1 MMKIMKPLRLGVLH
15 RPWRWQQQNYLGV
28 AVMALTDMSD
38 SPQIRPEPELWQL
51 VAQEL
56 QSTGGVLDLS
66 IPKPCAEFFAT
77 GYAWT
82 NHQPQKE
89 ACIAKIQVAD
99 KEKSLMV
106 FGDRYWQNGHP
117 SSPQP
122 FEKMHLDWQNAF
134 GGHCTAENPLGKGD
148 EPVTREGVLW
158 HPLPNVELPD
168 QLLHSQHQRVQPA
181 SFAPL
186 DFSWPQRSRLMG
198 KKYDKQWLAHEFPG
212 FARDTDWHLFNM
224 AGSDQWLDG
233 QPVLPAGATWRI
245 WNMHPTWAVQQGKLP
260 CWRTRCFIT
269 RQRGEEMRL
278 EEIHLRAT
286 TVWFIPHLERMALI
300 WHGACPI
307 NEDDAAD
314 VHQML
319 VAMELAQAERP
330 VAHYQQVMAQR
341 AEKEKG
347 ALFTLREQDL
357 MDESLIAPWIDNDV
371 QVTPSAL
378 AETMT
383 RRETYLR
390 RRHQARSEKQE
401 QDINQLL
408 AELPQEEGKALTAD
422 KLPELVASLERQAER
437 IQQRVQKKSA
447 AYAAAERASAPAVGP
462 ASYYRMLD
470 LLHKQSQK
478 KPECQTPEAL
488 KCTQRSL
495 HQMYLLSADTR
506 PPAGRLQGEQA
517 EVLRRHV
524 MACMATKRDLSGMD
538 LTGADLSGLDL
549 RRANLQ
555 HTLLENANL
564 DNCCLDEADLSE
576 AMLAY
581 ASLNNTSLNA
591 ACLNNA
597 SLTGAKCHN
606 GYFIGA
612 RLGGVLLEQAELV
625 MCDFSQAAL
634 SDITLRQCTLHHCR
648 FPQARLKNCLFMDLI
663 PEALDFSHA
672 YLTRVTVIN
681 GGFTAVRFNHAVMES
696 CTFLN
701 SALDHA
707 QYQHAHLDSC
717 VFTGKT
723 HIRAGLFQHARLT
736 SCNFRLILL
745 EAADFSEAVLQNCDF
760 SEADLS
766 FAQMC
771 AVNGSHSLFIRTLLT
786 NSYLQ
791 GANLMGA
798 LLQKSHL
805 AGADLR
811 RANLFRADISQSSV
825 DVNTQLQGALL
836 DQCKT
841 LPCAGGKLI

>member
-82 NHQPQKE
+82 NHQQQKE
-89 ACIAKIQVAD
+89 ACMVRIQVAD

-122 FEKMHLDWQNAF
+122 FEKMHLDWKNAF
-134 GGHCTAENPLGKGD
+134 GGSRIAENPLGKGD
-148 EPVTREGVLW
+148 EPITRDGILW
-158 HPLPNVELPD
+158 HLLPNVEHPD
-168 QLLHSQHQRVQPA
+168 QLLHSVHQRVQPA

-224 AGSDQWLDG
+224 AGQDQWWDG
-233 QPVLPAGATWRI
+233 KPALPSGATWRI
-245 WNMHPTWAVQQGKLP
+245 WNMHPTQAVQQGTLP
-260 CWRTRCFIT
+260 RWQARCFIT

-286 TVWFIPHLERMALI
+286 TVWFIPHLERMVLI

-307 NEDDAAD
+307 NEDDAVD
-314 VHQML
+314 VHQIL
-319 VAMELAQAERP
+319 VAMELAQSERP

-383 RRETYLR
+383 RREIYLR
-390 RRHQARSEKQE
+390 RQHQARSQGQQ
-401 QDINQLL
+401 QDINQLF
-408 AELPQEEGKALTAD
+408 AELPQKEGKALTAD
-422 KLPELVASLERQAER
+422 QLPDLVASLERQAER
-437 IQQRVQKKSA
+437 IQQRVQQKNA
-447 AYAAAERASAPAVGP
+447 AYAAAERASTSPAGP

-470 LLHKQSQK
+470 LLYKQSQK
-478 KPECQTPEAL
+478 TPGSQTPEAL
-488 KCTQRSL
+488 KRTHRSL
-495 HQMYLLSADTR
+495 HQMYRLSADTR
-506 PPAGRLQGEQA
+506 PPAARLQGDQA

-524 MACMATKRDLSGMD
+524 IACMATKRDLSGMD

-549 RRANLQ
+549 RQANLQ
-555 HTLLENANL
+555 RTLLENTNL

-581 ASLNNTSLNA
+581 ASLNNTSLKA
-591 ACLNNA
+591 ACLDNA
-597 SLTGAKCHN
+597 SL
-606 GYFIGA
+606 IGA
-612 RLGGVLLEQAELV
+612 RCHNSYFTGACLGGVSLEQAELV

-634 SDITLRQCTLHHCR
+634 SDILLRQCTLHHCH
-648 FPQARLKNCLFMDLI
+648 FFQARLENCLFMDLT
-663 PEALDFSHA
+663 PEELDFSHA
-672 YLTRVTVIN
+672 HLTRMTVIN

-696 CTFLN
+696 CTFLD

-707 QYQHAHLDSC
+707 QYQHAHLESC

-736 SCNFRLILL
+736 SCNFRLIVL
-745 EAADFSEAVLQNCDF
+745 EAADFSEAILQNCDF

-766 FAQMC
+766 FAQMR
-771 AVNGSHSLFIRTLLT
+771 AVNGCHSLFIRTRLT
-786 NSYLQ
+786 NSFLQ
-791 GANLMGA
+791 DANLMGA

>member
-1 MMKIMKPLRLGVLH
+1 MKIMKPLRLGVLH

-28 AVMALTDMSD
+28 AVMALMDMSD

-82 NHQPQKE
+82 NHQQQKE
-89 ACIAKIQVAD
+89 ACMARIQVAD
-99 KEKSLMV
+99 KEKSLLV

-122 FEKMHLDWQNAF
+122 FEKMHLDWKNAF
-134 GGHCTAENPLGKGD
+134 GGSRIAENPLGKGD
-148 EPVTREGVLW
+148 EPIARDGILW
-158 HPLPNVELPD
+158 HPLPNVEHPD
-168 QLLHSQHQRVQPA
+168 QLLHSVHQRVQPA

-224 AGSDQWLDG
+224 AGQDQWWDG
-233 QPVLPAGATWRI
+233 KPALPSGAIWRI
-245 WNMHPTWAVQQGKLP
+245 WNMHPTQAVQQGTLP
-260 CWRTRCFIT
+260 CWQARCFIT

-286 TVWFIPHLERMALI
+286 TVWFMPHLERMVLI

-307 NEDDAAD
+307 NEDDAVD

-319 VAMELAQAERP
+319 VAMELAQTERP
-330 VAHYQQVMAQR
+330 ITHYQQVMAQR

-390 RRHQARSEKQE
+390 RQHQARSQGQE

-408 AELPQEEGKALTAD
+408 AGLPQKEGKALTAD
-422 KLPELVASLERQAER
+422 QLPNLVASLERQAER
-437 IQQRVQKKSA
+437 IQQRVQQKNT
-447 AYAAAERASAPAVGP
+447 AYVAAERASTPPAGP

-470 LLHKQSQK
+470 LLYKQSQK
-478 KPECQTPEAL
+478 TPESQTPEAL
-488 KCTQRSL
+488 KRTHRSL
-495 HQMYLLSADTR
+495 HQMYRLSADTR
-506 PPAGRLQGEQA
+506 SPAARLQGEQA

-524 MACMATKRDLSGMD
+524 ITCMATKRDLSGMD

-549 RRANLQ
+549 RQANLQ
-555 HTLLENANL
+555 RTLLENANL

-581 ASLNNTSLNA
+581 ASLNNTSLKA
-591 ACLNNA
+591 ACLDNA
-597 SLTGAKCHN
+597 SL
-606 GYFIGA
+606 IGA
-612 RLGGVLLEQAELV
+612 RCHNSYFTGACLGGVSLEQTELV

-634 SDITLRQCTLHHCR
+634 SDILLRQCTLHHCH
-648 FPQARLKNCLFMDLI
+648 FSQARLENCLFMDLV
-663 PEALDFSHA
+663 PEELDFSYAH
-672 YLTRVTVIN
+672 LTRMTVIN

-696 CTFLN
+696 CTFLD
-701 SALDHA
+701 SVLDHA
-707 QYQHAHLDSC
+707 QYQHAHLESC

-736 SCNFRLILL
+736 SCNFRLIVL
-745 EAADFSEAVLQNCDF
+745 EAADFSEAILQNCDF

-766 FAQMC
+766 FAQMR
-771 AVNGSHSLFIRTLLT
+771 AVNGSHSLFIRTRLT
-786 NSYLQ
+786 NSHLQ
-791 GANLMGA
+791 DANLMGA

-825 DVNTQLQGALL
+825 DVNTQLQGALF

-841 LPCAGGKLI
+841 LPCASGKLI

>member
-1 MMKIMKPLRLGVLH
+1 MKIIKPLRLGLLH

-28 AVMALTDMSD
+28 TVMALTDMSD

-66 IPKPCAEFFAT
+66 IPKPCAEFFAS

-82 NHQPQKE
+82 NHQSQKE

-117 SSPQP
+117 STPQP
-122 FEKMHLDWQNAF
+122 FEKMHLDWTNAF
-134 GGHCTAENPLGKGD
+134 GGNCTAENPLGKGD
-148 EPVTREGVLW
+148 EPVTRDGVLW
-158 HPLPNVELPD
+158 HPLPNVELPE
-168 QLLHSQHQRVQPA
+168 QLLHSVHQRVPPA

-224 AGSDQWLDG
+224 AGQDQWLTG
-233 QPVLPAGATWRI
+233 QSCLPPAASWRI
-245 WNMHPTWAVQQGKLP
+245 WNMHPTQAVQQGTLP
-260 CWRTRCFIT
+260 CWQARCFIN

-286 TVWFIPHLERMALI
+286 TVWFMPHLERMVLI

-307 NEDDAAD
+307 NEDDAVD

-319 VAMELAQAERP
+319 VAMELAQSERP

-347 ALFTLREQDL
+347 ALFTLREKDL
-357 MDESLIAPWIDNDV
+357 IDESLIAPWIDNDV

-378 AETMT
+378 AEMMT

-390 RRHQARSEKQE
+390 QRHQARNQKQD

-408 AELPQEEGKALTAD
+408 TELPQQEEKALTAD

-437 IQQRVQKKSA
+437 IQQRAQKKNA
-447 AYAAAERASAPAVGP
+447 VYAATKQVGAPPSGP
-462 ASYYRMLD
+462 ASYYRMMD

-478 KPECQTPEAL
+478 TPAFQTPEAL
-488 KCTQRSL
+488 KQTHRSL

-506 PPAGRLQGEQA
+506 PPAARLQGEQA

-555 HTLLENANL
+555 RTLLENANL

-591 ACLNNA
+591 ACLDNV
-597 SLTGAKCHN
+597 SLTGARCHN
-606 GYFIGA
+606 CYFTGA

-625 MCDFSQAAL
+625 MCDFTQASL
-634 SDITLRQCTLHHCR
+634 SDILLRQCMLYHCH
-648 FPQARLKNCLFMDLI
+648 FSQARLENCLFMELM
-663 PEALDFSHA
+663 PEELDFSYAH
-672 YLTRVTVIN
+672 LTRMTVIN
-681 GGFTAVRFNHAVMES
+681 GGFIAVRFNHAVMDS
-696 CTFLN
+696 CTFLD

-707 QYQHAHLDSC
+707 QYQHAHLESC

-723 HIRAGLFQHARLT
+723 HIRSGLFQHARLT
-736 SCNFRLILL
+736 SCNFRLTLL

-766 FAQMC
+766 FAQMR
-771 AVNGSHSLFIRTLLT
+771 AVNGSNSLFIRTLLT
-786 NSYLQ
+786 NSNLQ
-791 GANLMGA
+791 EANLMGA
-798 LLQKSHL
+798 ILQKSHL

-841 LPCAGGKLI
+841 LPCAGGDLV

>member
-1 MMKIMKPLRLGVLH
+1 MKIMKPLRLGVLH

-28 AVMALTDMSD
+28 TVMALTDMGD

-66 IPKPCAEFFAT
+66 IPKPCAEFFAS

-82 NHQPQKE
+82 NHQSQKE
-89 ACIAKIQVAD
+89 ACIARIQVAD

-117 SSPQP
+117 SAPQP
-122 FEKMHLDWQNAF
+122 FEKMHLDWPNAF

-148 EPVTREGVLW
+148 EPVTRDGVLW

-168 QLLHSQHQRVQPA
+168 QLLHSVHQRVPPA

-212 FARDTDWHLFNM
+212 LARDTDWHLFNM
-224 AGSDQWLDG
+224 AGQDQWLTG
-233 QPVLPAGATWRI
+233 QSCLPSGASWRI
-245 WNMHPTWAVQQGKLP
+245 WNMHPTQAVQQGTLP
-260 CWRTRCFIT
+260 CWQARCFIN

-278 EEIHLRAT
+278 EEVHLRAT
-286 TVWFIPHLERMALI
+286 TVWFMPHLERMVLI

-319 VAMELAQAERP
+319 VAMELAQSERP
-330 VAHYQQVMAQR
+330 VPHYQQVMTQR

-347 ALFTLREQDL
+347 ALFTLREKDL

-383 RRETYLR
+383 RREAYLR
-390 RRHQARSEKQE
+390 QRHQARSQKQD

-408 AELPQEEGKALTAD
+408 TELPLQEEKALTAD

-447 AYAAAERASAPAVGP
+447 AYAATEQANTPPAGP

-478 KPECQTPEAL
+478 TPELQTPETL
-488 KCTQRSL
+488 KQTHRSL

-506 PPAGRLQGEQA
+506 PPAARLQGEQA

-524 MACMATKRDLSGMD
+524 MACMATKRDLSDMD

-555 HTLLENANL
+555 RTLLENANL

-591 ACLNNA
+591 ACLDNA
-597 SLTGAKCHN
+597 SLAGARCHN
-606 GYFIGA
+606 CYFTGA
-612 RLGGVLLEQAELV
+612 RLGGVLLERAELV
-625 MCDFSQAAL
+625 MCDFSQASL
-634 SDITLRQCTLHHCR
+634 SDILLRQCMLYHCH
-648 FPQARLKNCLFMDLI
+648 FSQARLENCLFMELV
-663 PEALDFSHA
+663 PEELDFSYAH
-672 YLTRVTVIN
+672 LTRMTVIN
-681 GGFTAVRFNHAVMES
+681 GGFAAVRFNHAVMDS
-696 CTFLN
+696 CTFLD

-707 QYQHAHLDSC
+707 QYQHAHLESC

-723 HIRAGLFQHARLT
+723 HIRSGLFQHARLT
-736 SCNFRLILL
+736 SCNFRLTLL

-760 SEADLS
+760 SEANLS
-766 FAQMC
+766 FAQMR
-771 AVNGSHSLFIRTLLT
+771 AVNGSNSLFIRTLLT
-786 NSYLQ
+786 NSNLQ
-791 GANLMGA
+791 EANLMGA
-798 LLQKSHL
+798 ILQKAHL
-805 AGADLR
+805 VGADLR

-841 LPCAGGKLI
+841 LPCAGGDLV

>member
-1 MMKIMKPLRLGVLH
+1 MKIIKPLRLGLLH

-28 AVMALTDMSD
+28 TVMALTDMSD

-66 IPKPCAEFFAT
+66 IPKPCAEFFAS

-82 NHQPQKE
+82 NHQSQKE

-117 SSPQP
+117 STPQP
-122 FEKMHLDWQNAF
+122 FEKMHLDWTNAF
-134 GGHCTAENPLGKGD
+134 GGNCTAENPLGKGD
-148 EPVTREGVLW
+148 EPVTRDGVLW
-158 HPLPNVELPD
+158 HPLPNVELPE
-168 QLLHSQHQRVQPA
+168 QLLHSVHQRVPPA

-224 AGSDQWLDG
+224 AGPDQWLTG
-233 QPVLPAGATWRI
+233 QSCLPPAASWRI
-245 WNMHPTWAVQQGKLP
+245 WNMHPTQAVQQGTLP
-260 CWRTRCFIT
+260 CWQARCFIN

-286 TVWFIPHLERMALI
+286 TVWFMPHLERMVLI

-307 NEDDAAD
+307 NEDDAVD

-319 VAMELAQAERP
+319 VAMELAQSERP
-330 VAHYQQVMAQR
+330 VVHYQQVMAQR
-341 AEKEKG
+341 VEKEKG
-347 ALFTLREQDL
+347 ALFTLREKDL
-357 MDESLIAPWIDNDV
+357 IDESLIAPWIDNDV

-378 AETMT
+378 AEMMT

-390 RRHQARSEKQE
+390 QRHQARNQKQD

-408 AELPQEEGKALTAD
+408 TELPQQEEKALTAD

-437 IQQRVQKKSA
+437 IQQRAQKKNA
-447 AYAAAERASAPAVGP
+447 AYAATKQVGAPPSGP
-462 ASYYRMLD
+462 ASYYRMMD

-478 KPECQTPEAL
+478 TPAFQTPEAL
-488 KCTQRSL
+488 KQTHRSL

-506 PPAGRLQGEQA
+506 PPAARLQGEQA

-555 HTLLENANL
+555 RTLLENANL

-591 ACLNNA
+591 ACLDNV
-597 SLTGAKCHN
+597 SLAGARCHN
-606 GYFIGA
+606 CHFTGA

-625 MCDFSQAAL
+625 MCDFTQASL
-634 SDITLRQCTLHHCR
+634 SDILLRQCMLYHCH
-648 FPQARLKNCLFMDLI
+648 FSQARLENCLFMELM
-663 PEALDFSHA
+663 PEELDFSYAH
-672 YLTRVTVIN
+672 LTRMTVIN
-681 GGFTAVRFNHAVMES
+681 GGFIAVRFNHAVMDS
-696 CTFLN
+696 CTFLD

-707 QYQHAHLDSC
+707 QYQHAHLESC

-723 HIRAGLFQHARLT
+723 HIRSGLFQHARLT
-736 SCNFRLILL
+736 SCNFRLTLL

-766 FAQMC
+766 FAQMR
-771 AVNGSHSLFIRTLLT
+771 AVNGSNSLFIRTLLT
-786 NSYLQ
+786 NSNLQ
-791 GANLMGA
+791 EANLMGA
-798 LLQKSHL
+798 ILQKSHL

-841 LPCAGGKLI
+841 LPCAGGDLV

>member
-1 MMKIMKPLRLGVLH
+1 MKIMKPLRLGVLH

-82 NHQPQKE
+82 NHQQQKE
-89 ACIAKIQVAD
+89 ACMVRIQVAD

-122 FEKMHLDWQNAF
+122 FEKMHLDWKNAF
-134 GGHCTAENPLGKGD
+134 GGSRIAENPLGKGD
-148 EPVTREGVLW
+148 EPITRDGILW
-158 HPLPNVELPD
+158 HLLPNVEHPD
-168 QLLHSQHQRVQPA
+168 QLLHSVHQRVQPA

-224 AGSDQWLDG
+224 AGQDQWWDG
-233 QPVLPAGATWRI
+233 KPALPSGATWRI
-245 WNMHPTWAVQQGKLP
+245 WNMHPTQTVQQGTLP
-260 CWRTRCFIT
+260 RWQARCFIT

-286 TVWFIPHLERMALI
+286 TVWFMPHLERMVLI

-307 NEDDAAD
+307 NEDDAVD
-314 VHQML
+314 VHQIL
-319 VAMELAQAERP
+319 VAMELAQSERP
-330 VAHYQQVMAQR
+330 VAHYQHVMAQR

-383 RRETYLR
+383 RREIYLR
-390 RRHQARSEKQE
+390 RQHQARSQGQQ

-408 AELPQEEGKALTAD
+408 AELPQKEGKALTAD
-422 KLPELVASLERQAER
+422 QLPDLVASLERQAER
-437 IQQRVQKKSA
+437 IQQRVQQKNA
-447 AYAAAERASAPAVGP
+447 AYAAAERASTSPAGP

-470 LLHKQSQK
+470 LLYKQSQK
-478 KPECQTPEAL
+478 TPGSQTPEAL
-488 KCTQRSL
+488 KRTHRSL
-495 HQMYLLSADTR
+495 HQMYRLSADTR
-506 PPAGRLQGEQA
+506 PPAARLQGDQA

-524 MACMATKRDLSGMD
+524 IACMATKRDLSGMD

-549 RRANLQ
+549 RQANLQ
-555 HTLLENANL
+555 RTLLENTNL

-581 ASLNNTSLNA
+581 ASLNNTSLKA
-591 ACLNNA
+591 ACLDNA
-597 SLTGAKCHN
+597 SL
-606 GYFIGA
+606 IGA
-612 RLGGVLLEQAELV
+612 RCHNSYFTGACLGGVSLEQAELV

-634 SDITLRQCTLHHCR
+634 SDILLRQCTLHHCH
-648 FPQARLKNCLFMDLI
+648 FFQARLENCLFMDLT
-663 PEALDFSHA
+663 PEELDFSHA
-672 YLTRVTVIN
+672 HLTRMTVIN

-696 CTFLN
+696 CTFLD

-707 QYQHAHLDSC
+707 QYQHAHLESC

-736 SCNFRLILL
+736 SCNFRLIVL
-745 EAADFSEAVLQNCDF
+745 EAADFSEAILQNCDF

-766 FAQMC
+766 FAQMR
-771 AVNGSHSLFIRTLLT
+771 AVNGCHSLFIRTRLT
-786 NSYLQ
+786 NSFLQ
-791 GANLMGA
+791 DANLMGA

>member
-1 MMKIMKPLRLGVLH
+1 MKIMKPLRLGVLH

-82 NHQPQKE
+82 NHQQQKE
-89 ACIAKIQVAD
+89 ACMARIQVAD
-99 KEKSLMV
+99 KEKSLLV

-122 FEKMHLDWQNAF
+122 FEKMHLDWKNAF
-134 GGHCTAENPLGKGD
+134 GGSRIAENPLGKGD
-148 EPVTREGVLW
+148 EPIARDGIFW
-158 HPLPNVELPD
+158 HPLPNVEHPD
-168 QLLHSQHQRVQPA
+168 QLLHSVHQRVQPA

-224 AGSDQWLDG
+224 AGQDQWWDG
-233 QPVLPAGATWRI
+233 KPALPLGAIWRI
-245 WNMHPTWAVQQGKLP
+245 WNMHPTQAVQQGTLP
-260 CWRTRCFIT
+260 CWQARCFIT

-286 TVWFIPHLERMALI
+286 TVWFMPHLERMVLI

-307 NEDDAAD
+307 NEDDAVD

-319 VAMELAQAERP
+319 VAMELAQTERP
-330 VAHYQQVMAQR
+330 ITHYQQVMAQR

-390 RRHQARSEKQE
+390 RQHQARSQGQE

-408 AELPQEEGKALTAD
+408 AGLPQKEGKALTAD
-422 KLPELVASLERQAER
+422 QLPNLVASLERQAER
-437 IQQRVQKKSA
+437 IQQRVQQKNT
-447 AYAAAERASAPAVGP
+447 AYVAAERASTPPAGP

-478 KPECQTPEAL
+478 TPESQTPEAL
-488 KCTQRSL
+488 KRTHRSL
-495 HQMYLLSADTR
+495 HQMYRLSADTR
-506 PPAGRLQGEQA
+506 SPAARLQGEQA

-524 MACMATKRDLSGMD
+524 ITCMATKRDLSGMD

-549 RRANLQ
+549 RQANLQ
-555 HTLLENANL
+555 RTLLENANL
-564 DNCCLDEADLSE
+564 DHCCLDEADLSE

-581 ASLNNTSLNA
+581 ASLNNTSLKA
-591 ACLNNA
+591 ACLDNA
-597 SLTGAKCHN
+597 SL
-606 GYFIGA
+606 IGA
-612 RLGGVLLEQAELV
+612 RCHNSYFTGACLGGVSLEQAELV

-634 SDITLRQCTLHHCR
+634 SDILLRQCTLHHCH
-648 FPQARLKNCLFMDLI
+648 FSQARLENCLFMDLV
-663 PEALDFSHA
+663 PEELDFSHA
-672 YLTRVTVIN
+672 HLTRMTVIN
-681 GGFTAVRFNHAVMES
+681 GGFTAVRFNHAMMES
-696 CTFLN
+696 CTFLD
-701 SALDHA
+701 SVLDHA
-707 QYQHAHLDSC
+707 QYQHAHLENC

-736 SCNFRLILL
+736 SCNFRLIVL
-745 EAADFSEAVLQNCDF
+745 EAADFSEAILQNCDF

-766 FAQMC
+766 FAQMR
-771 AVNGSHSLFIRTLLT
+771 AVNGSHSLFIRTRLT
-786 NSYLQ
+786 HSHLQ
-791 GANLMGA
+791 DANLMGA

-825 DVNTQLQGALL
+825 DVNTQLQGALF

-841 LPCAGGKLI
+841 LPCASGKLI